1 MYPEIIKI
9 GNFTISSFGL
19 MIALCF
25 LAGYWIVSL
34 EGKRK
39 ALNDKLVSNMFLA
52 AMIGGIV
59 GAKLLYLFE
68 NVPVSELLRHPVDNL
83 LSRGGL
89 TYYGGF
95 LGAIILAWIIA
106 YRNRLSMWVVGDLA
120 APALALAYAI
130 GRVGCLL
137 VGDDYGVPSNLPW
150 AMSFPEGLP
159 PTTETV
165 HPTQLYEI
173 IIMSIVFLYIWKIRK
188 KVKPAGWLF
197 SVYLVLAGIE
207 RFLIEFIRSTTPS
220 PIPGLS
226 VAQVMALILIL
237 IGAFKLYSIHTTAEK
252 APEPQSPKK
261 FGKKK
266 KA

>member
-25 LAGYWIVSL
+25 LVGYWIVSV

-39 ALNDKLVSNMFLA
+39 GLQDKLVSNMFLA

-68 NVPVSELLRHPVDNL
+68 NVPVSELLRHPLENL

-95 LGAIILAWIIA
+95 FGAILLVWIIA
-106 YRNRLSMWVVGDLA
+106 YRGKLSMWVVGDLA
-120 APALALAYAI
+120 APALAIAYAI

-159 PTTETV
+159 PTTDTV

-173 IIMSIVFLYIWKIRK
+173 IIMSIVFVYIWKIRK

-197 SVYLVLAGIE
+197 SIYLILAGLE
-207 RFLIEFIRSTTPS
+207 RFFIEFIRNTTPS

-226 VAQVMALILIL
+226 VAQVMALVIIL
-237 IGAFKLYSIHTTAEK
+237 IGAFKLYSLHSTAEK
-252 APEPQSPKK
+252 VPEPERPKK

>member
-1 MYPEIIKI
+1 MYPEIIRI
-9 GNFTISSFGL
+9 GDFTVSSFGL

-25 LAGYWIVSL
+25 LAGYWIISL
-34 EGKRK
+34 ESKRRG
-39 ALNDKLVSNMFLA
+39 LNEKLASNLFLA
-52 AMIGGIV
+52 SMIGGIV

-68 NVPVSELLRHPVDNL
+68 NVPLSELMSHPLDNL

-95 LGAIILAWIIA
+95 FGAIILAWIIA

-130 GRVGCLL
+130 GRIGCLL
-137 VGDDYGVPSNLPW
+137 VGDDYGIPSDLPW
-150 AMSFPEGLP
+150 AIAFPKGLP

-173 IIMSIVFLYIWKIRK
+173 IIMSAVFVYIWRIRK

-197 SVYLVLAGIE
+197 SIYLVLAGLE
-207 RFLIEFIRSTTPS
+207 RFSIEFIRSTTPS

-226 VAQVMALILIL
+226 VAQVMALVIVAA
-237 IGAFKLYSIHTTAEK
+237 GAIKLYRIRSSGQTAEE
-252 APEPQSPKK
+252 PEKPRK
-261 FGKKK
+261 FTKKK